1 LHILFLSAPGG
12 GLDTNVRVLAPE
24 LVQAGHRVSVL
35 YLHFPGEKI
44 PAPSQV
50 DGYTIH
56 HACIGSWHYFAYRAT
71 FGLTSLPRVVRAFEW
86 AAALRRAVREI
97 HRRESLDLI
106 ELPEVFIPPGW
117 LDGVP
122 YVMRLHSADWTWRQ
136 MLDEPASFADAIEMR
151 MERSTLK
158 HAACISSPSNFL
170 ANYIRQTCRVSQP
183 IEIIPYPIDT
193 TRFAPGACRDDPP
206 VILFV
211 GRVEK
216 RKGADVLL
224 QAIPLVRQKF
234 PDCQFV
240 FAGSMSA
247 ELNSLARDAG
257 EGGVRLLGVR
267 PRDELVQWYQRASI
281 FVAPSL
287 WDNSPNTV
295 YEAMSCG
302 TPVIATRVGG
312 IPELVDDGVT
322 GLLVPPRDA
331 HALADALIDLLR
343 DPARRAA
350 MGKRGREKAVEEY
363 GVEKIL
369 SATLTFYKRIL
380 QLTNVLTF
388 QRS

>member
-1 LHILFLSAPGG
+1 MNLLYLSSSGG
-12 GLDTNVRVLAPE
+12 GLDTNIRVLAPE
-24 LVQAGHRVSVL
+24 LVQAGPRVSVL

-56 HACIGSWHYFAYRAT
+56 HAHIGSWHYFTHRAT
-71 FGLTSLPRVVRAFEW
+71 FGLTSLPRIVRAFEW

-97 HRRESLDLI
+97 HCRESLDLI

-122 YVMRLHSADWTWRQ
+122 YVVRLHAAAWTCHRLFGEPSA
-136 MLDEPASFADAIEMR
+136 LADAIEMR

-158 HAACISSPSNFL
+158 RAAGISSPSNFL

-206 VILFV
+206 LILFV
-211 GRVEK
+211 GRIEK

-247 ELNSLARDAG
+247 ELNSLARNAGEGRG

-312 IPELVDDGVT
+312 IPELVDDGAT

-331 HALADALIDLLR
+331 NALADALIDLLR
-343 DPARRAA
+343 DPARRLE
-350 MGKRGREKAVEEY
+350 MGRRGREKAVGEFSLPA
-363 GVEKIL
+363 IL
-369 SATLTFYKRIL
+369 NQTLKFYQNALVRL
-380 QLTNVLTF
+380 
-388 QRS
+388 